1 MERPS
6 YSALSPARF
15 GLIRFTV
22 ALLRPLLRLLLRH
35 GISYPEFNQISRWL
49 YVDIA
54 MREREFFLPRKRQQ
68 HKARVACLTGLSR
81 KEVLRLSQTP
91 EPEANNELHC
101 GNRASRVLQGW
112 VTDPRF
118 ADASG
123 KPAQLSFTGKQGKAN
138 FAALVQCYSGDIP
151 PRAILDELLLSGN
164 CRLRSTGEVEVIEPE
179 FATLPWNHQ
188 KMTEAANRLSDMIQ
202 KINIGELP
210 AAENETVKRVTAK
223 AVATA

>member
-6 YSALSPARF
+6 YSNLSPARF

-91 EPEANNELHC
+91 EPETNNELYC

-118 ADASG
+118 LDASG
-123 KPAQLSFTGKQGKAN
+123 KPARLSFTEKQGKAN
-138 FAALVQCYSGDIP
+138 FAELVQCYSGDIP

-164 CRLRSTGEVEVIEPE
+164 CRLRSTGDIEVIEPQ
-179 FATLPWNHQ
+179 FATLPWNNQ
-188 KMTEAANRLSDMIQ
+188 KMTDAANRLSDMIQ
-202 KINIGELP
+202 RINIGDLP
-210 AAENETVKRVTAK
+210 STENETIQRVAAK
-223 AVATA
+223 VAVNA